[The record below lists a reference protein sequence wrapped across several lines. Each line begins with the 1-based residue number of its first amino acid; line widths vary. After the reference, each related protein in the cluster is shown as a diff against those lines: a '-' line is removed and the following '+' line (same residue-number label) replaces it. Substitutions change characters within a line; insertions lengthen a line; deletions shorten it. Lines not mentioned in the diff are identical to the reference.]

1 MAFYMKAGRGPMQ
14 KTGAG
19 IPSALLQ
26 ATSFE
31 DAKAKLKQRAAKGKE
46 LNDKK
51 YKELQQSN
59 VIDSLKT
66 LDRHG
71 ETAAAKKYGNK
82 ARAQAS
88 GNTGNGYGVGLAE
101 DASEEI
107 EQTKRLQ
114 RASKNNK
121 KQDRNMPT
129 LQKEQELTFEQ
140 KKARL
145 KATIAGKKQKAR
157 DLRTDKAKRMVLDS
171 INLNTQGSEGK
182 KKAAKKYGNK
192 NRIRGG
198 APAGLPEDASEDPRD
213 TEMMRRGQM
222 TSRGPKQKLSAA
234 YPKKK

>member
-1 MAFYMKAGRGPMQ
+1 MAFYMKAGRGPKQ

-26 ATSFE
+26 STSFE
-31 DAKAKLKQRAAKGKE
+31 DAKGKLAQKLARGKE
-46 LNDKK
+46 LRDQE
-51 YKELQQSN
+51 YKELQQSK

-88 GNTGNGYGVGLAE
+88 GNTDFYGEGLAE
-101 DASEEI
+101 DASEDV
-107 EQTKRLQ
+107 EQTKRFQ

-129 LQKEQELTFEQ
+129 LQLKQELTFEQ

-157 DLRTDKAKRMVLDS
+157 DLRTAEAKSNVLDS

-182 KKAAKKYGNK
+182 RKAAKKYGNK

-213 TEMMRRGQM
+213 TEMMRRGSM
-222 TSRGPKQKLSAA
+222 TSNGPKQKLSAA

>member
-26 ATSFE
+26 STSFE
-31 DAKAKLKQRAAKGKE
+31 DAKAKLKQRAARGKE
-46 LNDKK
+46 LSDQK
-51 YKELQQSN
+51 YKELQQSK

-66 LDRHG
+66 LDRDG

-88 GNTGNGYGVGLAE
+88 GNKGFYGEGLAE
-101 DASEEI
+101 DASEDV

-121 KQDRNMPT
+121 KQDRNMPL
-129 LQKEQELTFEQ
+129 LQQEQELTFEQ

-198 APAGLPEDASEDPRD
+198 APAGLPEDASEDPGR
-213 TEMMRRGQM
+213 TEMMRTGGLI
-222 TSRGPKQKLSAA
+222 SHGPKQKLSAA